1 MMMAFFF
8 VIVLALETEW
18 QRPYHELIEL
28 WTLGAFMVG
37 LCALPSGWLADR
49 WSAPRMM
56 AVMFFGM
63 GMACV
68 GCAMA
73 DSPKTMLVGLAV
85 LGAFASIYHPVGVPW
100 IVRNSRAKGK
110 ALGVNGI
117 FGGLGMAASGVV
129 TGLLID
135 WMDWRAAFVV
145 PGLASTGAGLGLA
158 YSLGAGHIVDSAG
171 VSGEQGARAE
181 RGVLRG
187 VLTLLFTMFSLGF
200 VYQVSQAS
208 LPKLFDLRLGDWVG
222 TGTMRVGLIVS
233 VVYAVA
239 AVTQLLGGHLA
250 DHYPLKTVYLL
261 GLGLQV
267 PALLVVSTVSGLPLV
282 ASAML
287 ALMLSTASLPAENML
302 LVHYSPR
309 RHQSLVFGLKFVV
322 ALGTAPLAIAF
333 VARILGMTGDFSSVF
348 VTSAALT
355 GLAFAVA
362 STLPG
367 VRRNEQT
374 Q

>member
-1 MMMAFFF
+1 MAEQVTTDTTIAAKSNRLTLIFSSIGHFLVHMMMAFFF

-28 WTLGAFMVG
+28 WTLGAFLVG

-49 WSAPRMM
+49 WSAPGMM

-63 GMACV
+63 GLACF
-68 GCAMA
+68 GCATS
-73 DSPKTMLVGLAV
+73 DSPETMLVGLAF

-100 IVRNSRAKGK
+100 IVRNSKASGK

-117 FGGLGMAASGVV
+117 FGGFGMAASGIV

-135 WMDWRAAFVV
+135 WMGWRAAFVV
-145 PGLASTGAGLGLA
+145 PGLVSIGAGMALA
-158 YSLGAGHIVDSAG
+158 YSLRGGNVVDSTV
-171 VSGEQGARAE
+171 VSRNEGARGDS
-181 RGVLRG
+181 GVLRG
-187 VLTLLFTMFSLGF
+187 VVTLLFTMFSLGF
-200 VYQVSQAS
+200 VYQASQAS

-222 TGTMRVGLIVS
+222 TGTMGVGLIVS
-233 VVYAVA
+233 LVYAVA

-250 DHYPLKTVYLL
+250 DRYPLKNVYLF
-261 GLGLQV
+261 GLGLQAPV
-267 PALLVVSTVSGLPLV
+267 LFMVSTASGLPLI
-282 ASAML
+282 ASATL

-302 LVHYSPR
+302 LIHYSPR

-333 VARILGMTGDFSSVF
+333 V
-348 VTSAALT
+348 
-355 GLAFAVA
+355 GLPW
-362 STLPG
+362 S
-367 VRRNEQT
+367 
-374 Q
+374 